1 MDIIKNTIIK
11 SVDIIGYLG
20 PQLLFFASIYF
31 LFKRNFTYLSVYFVG
46 FFLNILLNT
55 ILKSLI
61 QEPRPTEDKRLF
73 NLELLNGKRIGYDRY
88 GMPSGHAE
96 GVFYSTAFIFLTL
109 KNKWIGFIYL
119 VISLIT
125 CYQRVAYKNHTFQQ
139 VLIGGIVGAFM
150 GFFFYYYGV
159 HILKGKLREK
169 PDDNAPYY

>member
-1 MDIIKNTIIK
+1 
-11 SVDIIGYLG
+11 
-20 PQLLFFASIYF
+20 
-31 LFKRNFTYLSVYFVG
+31 
-46 FFLNILLNT
+46 
-55 ILKSLI
+55 LKSLI

-159 HILKGKLREK
+159 HIPKGKLREK

>member
-11 SVDIIGYLG
+11 SIDSIGYLG

-31 LFKRNFTYLSVYFVG
+31 LFDKLTSLSVYFVG

-55 ILKSLI
+55 VLKLLI

-73 NLELLNGKRIGYDRY
+73 NLEILNGKRIGYDRY

-119 VISLIT
+119 LISLIT
-125 CYQRVAYKNHTFQQ
+125 CYQRVAYKNHTFIQ
-139 VLIGGIVGAFM
+139 VLIGGIIGLFM
-150 GFFFYYYGV
+150 GLFFYYYGN
-159 HILKGKLREK
+159 HILKGKLRVK

>member
-11 SVDIIGYLG
+11 SIDTIGYLG

-31 LFKRNFTYLSVYFVG
+31 LFDKLAYLSVYFVG
-46 FFLNILLNT
+46 FFLNILLNV

-73 NLELLNGKRIGYDRY
+73 NLELLNKRRIGHDRY

-96 GVFYSTAFIFLTL
+96 GVFYSTVFIFLTL
-109 KNKWIGFIYL
+109 KNKWIGFTYFL
-119 VISLIT
+119 ISLIT

-139 VLIGGIVGAFM
+139 VLIGSIVGAFM
-150 GFFFYYYGV
+150 GFFFYYYGN
-159 HILKGKLREK
+159 HILKGRLREK

>member
-1 MDIIKNTIIK
+1 MDFIKNTLIK
-11 SVDIIGYLG
+11 SIDTIGYLG

-31 LFKRNFTYLSVYFVG
+31 LFKTKFTYLSVYFIG
-46 FFLNILLNT
+46 FFLNILLNI

-73 NLELLNGKRIGYDRY
+73 NLEILNKKRIGFDRY

-109 KNKWIGFIYL
+109 KNKWVGATYL
-119 VISLIT
+119 LISLIT
-125 CYQRVAYKNHTFQQ
+125 CYQRIAYKNHTFQQ
-139 VLIGGIVGAFM
+139 VLIGSIIGAFM
-150 GFFFYYYGV
+150 GFFFYYYGN

>member
-11 SVDIIGYLG
+11 TIDAIGYLG
-20 PQLLFFASIYF
+20 PQLLFFASIYL
-31 LFKRNFTYLSVYFVG
+31 LFDKLTSLSVYFVG

-61 QEPRPTEDKRLF
+61 QEPRPSEDKRLF
-73 NLELLNGKRIGYDRY
+73 NLEILNGKRIGHDRY

-109 KNKWIGFIYL
+109 KNKWIGLIYL
-119 VISLIT
+119 LISLIT
-125 CYQRVAYKNHTFQQ
+125 SYQRVAYKNHTFAQ
-139 VLIGGIVGAFM
+139 VLIGGTIGLFM
-150 GFFFYYYGV
+150 GFFFFYYGN